1 VVYKDLAI
9 DLSPQGRKQKLE
21 LGYHL
26 SQQIAQKQAWFSS
39 ITEYIREPN
48 HRSLNPDQFVVK
60 LIFTK
65 ATD

>member
-1 VVYKDLAI
+1 
-9 DLSPQGRKQKLE
+9 LE